1 MKIKMTNNEIP
12 RGRPDVTN
20 PLLIFTLLAV
30 LTCPV
35 AVRAQSAAPSA
46 AIGQEV
52 TPAADELTWHREFQD
67 SGTNVDIYQPQI
79 EEWAGT
85 NFGTRSAVA
94 ITSADSN
101 APAQGAYWSP
111 APSQIDK
118 PSPAQ
123 EFVQAPAALQQEQ
136 KLTTQIEL
144 RAQETLHV
152 ERPAPNE
159 KSLGRLKL
167 DGILVQLLKT
177 DYPLQLINPAAPQRY
192 GSAED
197 SVVRDLSSSKA
208 SGLRFL
214 ELRF

>member
-1 MKIKMTNNEIP
+1 MKIKMTNNEMP

-20 PLLIFTLLAV
+20 PLLILALLAAV
-30 LTCPV
+30 TCSV
-35 AVRAQSAAPSA
+35 SVRAQSAEQSA

-52 TPAADELTWHREFQD
+52 TPAADELTWPREFQD

-79 EEWAGT
+79 EKWAGT
-85 NFGTRSAVA
+85 DFGTRSAVA

-101 APAQGAYWSP
+101 APAHGAYWSP

-118 PSPAQ
+118 PAPAR
-123 EFVQAPAALQQEQ
+123 ESVQAQAVLLRDQ

-152 ERPAPNE
+152 ERPAPNG
-159 KSLGRLKL
+159 KSLGRLKV
-167 DGILVQLLKT
+167 DGILVQLLKA

-197 SVVRDLSSSKA
+197 SVVRDLTSSKA
-208 SGLRFL
+208 SGLKFL